1 MRPQNTQGLER
12 LAAMVRAPMDAR
24 ENWSR
29 SGIGGAP
36 AATGRHLQGLEVY
49 VFLIAFLTVFYLSNG
64 PLLLGHYDLGW
75 HLAAGDLIRERGE
88 IPFQDPW
95 AFTLGDRRWYNLSW
109 LWDVMASVLYQPAGF
124 AGIVLVVVACGA
136 VIAGYLAF
144 CGLSSGASA
153 PAVCIS
159 VFAACLLYPC
169 YEASPNMYLAAS
181 PNVAT
186 MLFAVVFYGE
196 CLRRRWFL
204 LPPMMILW
212 VNLHGGFVLA
222 FPIIGVFC
230 GAALLRRD
238 WTHFRNY
245 CFAGAGCVVAI
256 FANPLGWHVYDG
268 VRATLGHFVQADI
281 GEWRSYFHNMEM
293 PGSIPGIAYALT
305 FVALELRYRNATR
318 VPLEARVLAWLFLFL
333 GLYQFRYTAF
343 FFIFSSI
350 PMALHIDRLLPKRL
364 SSFEVRRA
372 MLAAG
377 VVGILLLPFTFMQ
390 VRPALALPDMLS
402 DEDARYLKVHSSH
415 AHLLNHWNVGG
426 LLIFRT
432 QGSVP
437 VFVDGRAATAYPD
450 ELLHDYLKLV
460 RWDIDETAWDKVISK
475 YKIDAVL
482 WIKAHD
488 PLRHFLVS
496 ERGWKEEYTGA
507 YVSLYTRPEAAP
519 R

>member
-1 MRPQNTQGLER
+1 
-12 LAAMVRAPMDAR
+12 MVRAPMDAR

-29 SGIGGAP
+29 SGIGEAS
-36 AATGRHLQGLEVY
+36 AASGHRLHGFEVY
-49 VFLIAFLTVFYLSNG
+49 VFLIAFLGVFYLSNG

-88 IPFQDPW
+88 VPFQDPW
-95 AFTLGDRRWYNLSW
+95 AFTLGDKRWYNLSW
-109 LWDVMASVLYQPAGF
+109 LWDVIASVVFQHAGF
-124 AGIVLVVVACGA
+124 AGIVLMVVASGA
-136 VIAGYLAF
+136 TIAGYLAF

-153 PAVCIS
+153 PAVCIA

-181 PNVAT
+181 PNIAT

-196 CLRRRWFL
+196 CLRRRAWFL
-204 LPPMMILW
+204 LPPMMVLW
-212 VNLHGGFVLA
+212 VNLHGGFMLA

-230 GAALLRRD
+230 GVALLRRD
-238 WTHFRNY
+238 WVNFRNY
-245 CFAGAGCVVAI
+245 LLAGVGCFIAI
-256 FANPLGWHVYDG
+256 FVNPLGWHVYDG

-281 GEWRSYFHNMEM
+281 GEWRPYFHNMVM

-305 FVALELRYRNATR
+305 FVVLELWYRSSTR
-318 VPLEARVLAWLFLFL
+318 VPPEARLLAWLFLFL
-333 GLYQFRYTAF
+333 GLYQFRYAAF
-343 FFIFSSI
+343 FFIFSSV
-350 PMALHIDRLLPKRL
+350 PMALHIDRLLPERL
-364 SSFEVRRA
+364 AKFEVQRA

-377 VVGILLLPFTFMQ
+377 VVGVLLLPLTFMQ
-390 VRPALALPDMLS
+390 ARPALALPDMLS
-402 DEDARYLKVHSSH
+402 EDDANYLKAH
-415 AHLLNHWNVGG
+415 AAHARLLNHWNIGG

-437 VFVDGRAATAYPD
+437 LFVDGRAATAYPD

-460 RWDIDETAWDKVISK
+460 RWEIDETTWDKVISK

-482 WIKAHD
+482 WVRGHEQ
-488 PLRHFLVS
+488 LRQFLVH
-496 ERGWKEEYTGA
+496 ERGWSEQYTGA
-507 YVSLYTRPEAAP
+507 YVSLYTRQPAAS

>member
-1 MRPQNTQGLER
+1 MQGLER

-24 ENWSR
+24 EDWSR
-29 SGIGGAP
+29 SGIGDAQAP
-36 AATGRHLQGLEVY
+36 SGLPQHGIEVY
-49 VFLIAFLTVFYLSNG
+49 VFLIAFLCVFYLSNG

-75 HLAAGDLIRERGE
+75 HLAAGDLIRQRGE
-88 IPFQDPW
+88 VPFQDPW
-95 AFTLGDRRWYNLSW
+95 AFTLGDKRWYNLSW
-109 LWDVMASVLYQPAGF
+109 LWDVMASALYQHAGF
-124 AGIVLVVVACGA
+124 AGIVFLVVASGA
-136 VIAGYLAF
+136 IIAGYLAF
-144 CGLSSGASA
+144 CGLSSGAS
-153 PAVCIS
+153 PVAVCIA

-181 PNVAT
+181 PNIAT

-196 CLRRRWFL
+196 CLRRRHWFL
-204 LPPMMILW
+204 LPLMMVAW
-212 VNLHGGFVLA
+212 VNLHGGFMLA
-222 FPIIGVFC
+222 FPILGVF
-230 GAALLRRD
+230 GGTALLRRD
-238 WTHFRNY
+238 WVNFRNY
-245 CFAGAGCVVAI
+245 CFAGVGCFIAI

-281 GEWRSYFHNMEM
+281 GEWRSYFFNMEL
-293 PGSIPGIAYALT
+293 PGSLPGIIYALT
-305 FVALELRYRNATR
+305 FVALELRYRNSTR
-318 VPLEARVLAWLFLFL
+318 VPLEARLLAWLFLFL

-343 FFIFSSI
+343 FFMFSSV
-350 PMALHIDRLLPKRL
+350 PMALHIDRLLPKRM

-377 VVGILLLPFTFMQ
+377 IVGILLLPFTFMQ

-402 DEDARYLKVHSSH
+402 EDDARYLEAHASH

-432 QGSVP
+432 RGSVP

-450 ELLHDYLKLV
+450 ELLRDYLSLV
-460 RWDIDETAWDKVISK
+460 RWDIDAASWDKVIGK
-475 YKIDAVL
+475 YGINAVL
-482 WIKAHD
+482 WVRAHD

-496 ERGWKEEYTGA
+496 ERGWKEEYTGT
-507 YVSLYTRPEAAP
+507 YVSLYTRQEAAP

>member
-1 MRPQNTQGLER
+1 
-12 LAAMVRAPMDAR
+12 MVRAPMDAR
-24 ENWSR
+24 EDWSR
-29 SGIGGAP
+29 SGIDGRQAAP
-36 AATGRHLQGLEVY
+36 GRHLHGLEVY
-49 VFLIAFLTVFYLSNG
+49 VFLIAFLCVFYLSNG

-75 HLAAGDLIRERGE
+75 HLAAGDLIRQRGE
-88 IPFQDPW
+88 VPFQDPW
-95 AFTLGDRRWYNLSW
+95 AFTLGDKRWYNLSW
-109 LWDVMASVLYQPAGF
+109 LWDVMASVLYQHASF
-124 AGIVLVVVACGA
+124 AGIVLMVVASGA

-144 CGLSSGASA
+144 CGLSSGAS
-153 PAVCIS
+153 PLAVCIA

-196 CLRRRWFL
+196 CLRRRGWFL

-212 VNLHGGFVLA
+212 VNLHGGFMLA
-222 FPIIGVFC
+222 FPILGVF
-230 GAALLRRD
+230 GGLALLRRD
-238 WTHFRNY
+238 WTNFRNY
-245 CFAGAGCVVAI
+245 CLAGVGCFIAI
-256 FANPLGWHVYDG
+256 FVNPLGWHVYDG

-281 GEWRSYFHNMEM
+281 GEWRSYFHNIEL

-305 FVALELRYRNATR
+305 FVALELRYRSSTR

-343 FFIFSSI
+343 FFIFSSV

-364 SSFEVRRA
+364 SGFEVQRA
-372 MLAAG
+372 MLAAS

-402 DEDARYLKVHSSH
+402 EEDARYLEAHSAH
-415 AHLLNHWNVGG
+415 AHLLNHWNIGG

-450 ELLHDYLKLV
+450 ELLRDYLKLV
-460 RWDIDETAWDKVISK
+460 RWDIDEATWDKLISK
-475 YKIDAVL
+475 YEINAVL
-482 WIKAHD
+482 WVRAHD

-496 ERGWKEEYTGA
+496 ERGWKEDYTGA
-507 YVSLYTRPEAAP
+507 YVSLYTRQEAAP